1 MESEKWAATVGS
13 SPKRGSLQQWRLQI
27 PSLPAVNSGAGADTM
42 SRRGAECC
50 ACLVWT
56 KGKNGEVFGGYLAE
70 GEREGGMDGIWRAH
84 NEKE

>member
-1 MESEKWAATVGS
+1 
-13 SPKRGSLQQWRLQI
+13 
-27 PSLPAVNSGAGADTM
+27 M

-70 GEREGGMDGIWRAH
+70 GEREGGNGWDLACTQRKGVGGSGLECGAGDGQCGA
-84 NEKE
+84 

>member
-1 MESEKWAATVGS
+1 MGGHGGKLTEEGKFAAVAAPNSFVAGGEFWRR
-13 SPKRGSLQQWRLQI
+13 RGHN
-27 PSLPAVNSGAGADTM
+27 VE
-42 SRRGAECC
+42 RGAECC